1 MIFLNSSEGCGGF
14 KVTLTSEAMIA
25 VSPLLLLEDTFVMQ
39 SAILLYAPYG
49 VVVDGGWFVLKVAR
63 FDVDEKKAVS
73 DSEIF
78 GE

>member
-1 MIFLNSSEGCGGF
+1 
-14 KVTLTSEAMIA
+14 
-25 VSPLLLLEDTFVMQ
+25 
-39 SAILLYAPYG
+39 LYAPYG